1 MFIIFELECSCECVR
16 CRTEEGVALATE
28 VFDELFGD
36 GRDEVDE
43 RRGFFEKNVAE
54 NREEILGVITSTEER
69 GVELPDD
76 VLDGARFGDGRENI
90 AGLDAFDD
98 FVFDSVF
105 RARANACARAISFAR
120 ARSRATIRG
129 IR

>member
-1 MFIIFELECSCECVR
+1 MFVIFELECSCERIR

-43 RRGFFEKNVAE
+43 RRGLFEKNVAE
-54 NREEILGVITSTEER
+54 NREEILGMVTSTEER

-76 VLDGARFGDGRENI
+76 ILDGAGFGNRRENI

-98 FVFDSVF
+98 FVFYAIF
-105 RARANACARAISFAR
+105 YCACSGGGGNVLYCNI
-120 ARSRATIRG
+120 
-129 IR
+129 

>member
-1 MFIIFELECSCECVR
+1 MLIIFELECGCERVR
-16 CRTEEGVALATE
+16 CRTKEGVALATE

-43 RRGFFEKNVAE
+43 RRGLFEQNVAE
-54 NREEILGVITSTEER
+54 DGEEIFGVITSTEER

-76 VLDGARFGDGRENI
+76 ILDGAGFGDGRENI

-98 FVFDSVF
+98 FVFDFVF
-105 RARANACARAISFAR
+105 DARANVRANARTA
-120 ARSRATIRG
+120 IRG
-129 IR
+129 N